1 MFRKFERWGE
11 HEDTGSKSEGKGVG
25 GEKYF
30 RIIEGGTDSENP
42 EG

>member
-1 MFRKFERWGE
+1 LNGGGKY
-11 HEDTGSKSEGKGVG
+11 EDTGSKSEGKGVG

-30 RIIEGGTDSENP
+30 RIIEDGTDPENP